1 MTNPARSV
9 LLVTVTEPGL
19 QEQQDAELA
28 QKLADMKAAMTDE
41 ELDALIARTADFA
54 AWTEENANSTMIDQ
68 MKAVSAQ
75 DLPEELTVYTAE
87 TKDADGVRM
96 ITSTADIGDL
106 AAVGMVLDT
115 SAVPADK
122 LSELSFYAT
131 LLGSMPTENYTVEQL
146 QTRAA
151 LLTNSISIDVG
162 ALELEGGGYAPM
174 LTAQFVCMKDDIDE
188 AMALVEEILTKT
200 SLEDTDQM
208 LMNATQAAFMPG
220 YIAQNQPTQLAN
232 ILLPAMTTKA
242 GKYNYFVSFLQ
253 TDFEESLLAMDE
265 DGGRRPRRTWTGL
278 ADCAERKQRLG
289 LLHRR
294 RRGADEGGAG
304 RRRRSSPRSTT
315 RNARPWTTW
324 RWTPGCTA
332 MSRWKCREA
341 CNTTIWFCRRR
352 RRALL
357 TAAKP
362 M

>member
-1 MTNPARSV
+1 
-9 LLVTVTEPGL
+9 
-19 QEQQDAELA
+19 
-28 QKLADMKAAMTDE
+28 
-41 ELDALIARTADFA
+41 
-54 AWTEENANSTMIDQ
+54 MIDQ

-174 LTAQFVCMKDDIDE
+174 LTAQFVCMKDDLSE

-200 SLEDTDQM
+200 SLEDTAQV
-208 LMNATQAAFMPG
+208 LMKRDAWLRLCPAT
-220 YIAQNQPTQLAN
+220 
-232 ILLPAMTTKA
+232 
-242 GKYNYFVSFLQ
+242 S
-253 TDFEESLLAMDE
+253 
-265 DGGRRPRRTWTGL
+265 RRT
-278 ADCAERKQRLG
+278 
-289 LLHRR
+289 
-294 RRGADEGGAG
+294 
-304 RRRRSSPRSTT
+304 SPPS
-315 RNARPWTTW
+315 W
-324 RWTPGCTA
+324 RTF
-332 MSRWKCREA
+332 
-341 CNTTIWFCRRR
+341 FCPR
-352 RRALL
+352 
-357 TAAKP
+357 
-362 M
+362 

>member
-1 MTNPARSV
+1 
-9 LLVTVTEPGL
+9 
-19 QEQQDAELA
+19 
-28 QKLADMKAAMTDE
+28 
-41 ELDALIARTADFA
+41 
-54 AWTEENANSTMIDQ
+54 
-68 MKAVSAQ
+68 
-75 DLPEELTVYTAE
+75 
-87 TKDADGVRM
+87 
-96 ITSTADIGDL
+96 
-106 AAVGMVLDT
+106 
-115 SAVPADK
+115 
-122 LSELSFYAT
+122 
-131 LLGSMPTENYTVEQL
+131 MPTENYTVEQL

-174 LTAQFVCMKDDIDE
+174 LTAQFVCMKDDLSE

-265 DGGRRPRRTWTGL
+265 DGL
-278 ADCAERKQRLG
+278 EAAKADMEQVWQIALSGNNASAFCIGDEEAQTKAER
-289 LLHRR
+289 
-294 RRGADEGGAG
+294 